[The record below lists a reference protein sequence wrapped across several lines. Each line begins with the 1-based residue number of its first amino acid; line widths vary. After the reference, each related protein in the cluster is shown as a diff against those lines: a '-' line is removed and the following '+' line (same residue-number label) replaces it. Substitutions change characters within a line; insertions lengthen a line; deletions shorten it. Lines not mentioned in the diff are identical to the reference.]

1 MLINWAYSKLTESM
15 NKIYSNHRSEI
26 ADALEVIP
34 VYLHKYIQCDLF
46 EGKSPLNIIHGFEDP
61 DDGRSYSD
69 TAHVVFE
76 GHTNDKR
83 RTMVLP
89 IFVERWVMVHEFGH
103 VIHDSLFKLNNFD
116 LIPCTNYAKTN
127 YVEIFPEA
135 FCSWIFPWYGRKIKE
150 NIDFFNSLKN
160 HY

>member
-1 MLINWAYSKLTESM
+1 MLINRAYFKLTQSM
-15 NKIYSNHRSEI
+15 NKIYSTHRSEI
-26 ADALEVIP
+26 TYALESIP

-46 EGKSPLNIIHGFEDP
+46 EGKSPLNIIHDFEDT
-61 DDGRSYSD
+61 DDGRSLAD
-69 TAHVVFE
+69 IAHVVFE
-76 GHTNDKR
+76 GWSFDKR

-89 IFVERWVMVHEFGH
+89 IPEEQWVIVHEFGH

-116 LIPCTNYAKTN
+116 LIPCTSYAKTH
-127 YVEIFPEA
+127 YIEIFPEA